1 MNHSERLL
9 VTVKKCAELTGL
21 SENAI
26 RQYLK
31 KGHWILGIHWFKSAN
46 GRIFI
51 SMTAANQWMQGKEA

>member
-1 MNHSERLL
+1 MNHSDRQL

-31 KGHWILGIHWFKSAN
+31 KGQWRFGIHWFKSAN
-46 GRIFI
+46 NKIFI
-51 SMTAANQWMQGKEA
+51 SMSATNLWMQGKEA

>member
-26 RQYLK
+26 RQYKK

-51 SMTAANQWMQGKEA
+51 CMKAANLWMQGKEA

>member
-9 VTVKKCAELTGL
+9 VTIKKCAELTGL

-51 SMTAANQWMQGKEA
+51 SMKAANLWMQGKEA

>member
-1 MNHSERLL
+1 MNHSNQLL
-9 VTVKKCAELTGL
+9 VTIKKCAQMTGL

-31 KGHWILGIHWFKSAN
+31 KGQWRIGIHWFKSEN

-51 SMTAANQWMQGKEA
+51 NMIAAYKWMEGKEV